1 MPSIP
6 SFRRG
11 ALGTLVAILLAA
23 PPAATQDAFSAQD
36 VLDVASVRLL
46 DLSPDGR
53 WAAVGESTLRDRLGT
68 DSYRYGDP
76 TYVSPSRTRLSVVDT
91 RSGEATAVFE
101 GPVIVEGVEW
111 SPDGRRLA
119 LMEHRDGAWRALIWD
134 RSTGALAPVRL
145 PGGRLPAGNGPVGLA
160 WSPDGET
167 LYVPVRAPGWAA
179 SARAEFRRL
188 TEGPVVVQ
196 SSEEGFLAWE
206 ALRRRG
212 AVQSLWAVPVAGGE
226 AREVLGDRILRDVAV
241 LPDGR
246 IRYDEDITETTS
258 YERIFG
264 TVETVK
270 VLDPRT
276 GGERTVIATT
286 DSVRPTWSE
295 NGAYY
300 AFTRDG
306 AVMAASVDDTEP
318 RTVAP
323 APATD
328 SAGGGAWS
336 LVSVAPGGRHVLAR
350 RDGDLY
356 HLRVEGGDPL
366 RVLDLPDPDDEDAR
380 APDVRVVRWTGDA
393 SAVFLTRESRT
404 EWQRALLRYDL
415 GAGRVDVIATT
426 DRLLE
431 SMTLSDDASTMVY
444 ASAPGN
450 RPLDLWA
457 SSPTLGEPRRLTDA
471 NRGLDESALGRSEL
485 FSYMDV
491 DGRTLYG
498 VVYYPPD
505 YEPGRRYPTVFNVYE
520 EFFDDGFNGTNAFL
534 ASRGY
539 VVVRPSVH
547 LERGY
552 PGEAWLK
559 GVTAAANELIRRG
572 IADPERL
579 GVHGTSYGGY
589 AVNLLVTQTD
599 RFAAAVNISGK
610 VDMISFYTDSP
621 RLGVRNIHAPENS
634 QDRIGATLWEQPQKY
649 VAHSAIMAADRIDT
663 PLLLITGQQDHN
675 VPERTTMEMFYA
687 LRRLGKTVEWVSY
700 VDGGHGMPTTDAA
713 MVEDYHRRLAGWYD
727 RWLKADGAAE
737 VAGGR

>member
-1 MPSIP
+1 MRSTRPL
-6 SFRRG
+6 RRP
-11 ALGTLVAILLAA
+11 AAAAFALLALL
-23 PPAATQDAFSAQD
+23 ATGAGAQDFSVQD

-53 WAAVGESTLRDRLGT
+53 WAVVGETSLRDRLGT
-68 DSYRYGDP
+68 DQHRYGDP
-76 TYVSPSRTRLSVVDT
+76 TYVSPATARVRVVDT
-91 RSGEATAVFE
+91 RTGEGRDLFE
-101 GPVIVEGVEW
+101 GPATVGDAAW

-119 LMEHRDGAWRALIWD
+119 VVEHRDGAWRVVVWD
-134 RSTGALAPVRL
+134 RASGSLSPVRL
-145 PGGRLPAGNGPVGLA
+145 AGGAVPAGDAPVEPA
-160 WSPDGET
+160 WSPDGST
-167 LYVPVRAPGWAA
+167 LYVPARSPAWAEEA
-179 SARAEFRRL
+179 AAEFRRL

-196 SSEEGFLAWE
+196 SSDEDFLAWE
-206 ALRRRG
+206 SLRRRG
-212 AVQSLWAVPVAGGE
+212 ALLSVQAVPVDGGA
-226 AREVLGDRILRDVAV
+226 AREILPERMLRELRV

-246 IRYDEDITETTS
+246 LVYDDDITTGTS
-258 YERIFG
+258 YARIFG

-276 GGERTVIATT
+276 GDERTVIATT
-286 DSVRPTWSE
+286 DSLRPTWSE
-295 NGAYY
+295 RGTHY
-300 AFTRDG
+300 AFSEDG
-306 AVMAASVDDTEP
+306 AVLVASVDEAEP
-318 RTVAP
+318 REAAP
-323 APATD
+323 APAL
-328 SAGGGAWS
+328 GGEWS
-336 LVSVAPGGRHVLAR
+336 LVSLSPDGRHVLAR
-350 RDGDLY
+350 RRGDLY
-356 HLRVEGGDPL
+356 HLSVEGGEPF

-380 APDVRVVRWTGDA
+380 APEVRVVRWTDDG
-393 SAVFLTRESRT
+393 SSVYLVRESRT
-404 EWQRALLRYDL
+404 AWERALLRYEP
-415 GAGRVDVIATT
+415 GAGRVEIVATT
-426 DRLLE
+426 DRLLDD
-431 SMTLSDDASTMVY
+431 MTLSDDGGVMVY

-457 SSPTLGEPRRLTDA
+457 SSPTLGNPVRLTDA
-471 NRGLDESALGRSEL
+471 NADLDEASLGDTEL

-498 VVYYPPD
+498 VIYYPPD
-505 YEPGRRYPTVFNVYE
+505 YVEGRRYPTVFNVYE
-520 EFFDDGFNGTNAFL
+520 DFFDDGFNGTNAFL

-559 GVTAAANELIRRG
+559 GVTAAANELVRRG
-572 IADPERL
+572 VADPDRL

-663 PLLLITGQQDHN
+663 PLLLMTGRQDHN

-700 VDGGHGMPTTDAA
+700 VDGGHGMPTTDVS
-713 MVEDYHRRLAGWYD
+713 MVEDYHRRLVGWYD
-727 RWLKADGAAE
+727 RWLKADAAAAE
-737 VAGGR
+737 AGGGPR